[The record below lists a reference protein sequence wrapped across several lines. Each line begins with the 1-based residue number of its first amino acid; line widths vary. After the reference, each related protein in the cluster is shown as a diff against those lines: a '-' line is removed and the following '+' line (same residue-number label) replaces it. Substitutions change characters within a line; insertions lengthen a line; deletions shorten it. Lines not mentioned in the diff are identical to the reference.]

1 MNSKNILIFLN
12 TPYHVE
18 TALSIYESLKR
29 QNHIPYVLIDFQQ
42 EGEDDGFGLID
53 FFQKYN
59 LNYLTPSQFDENL
72 DTNFFHKMFV
82 VSATRHHN
90 HNTGILIPEV
100 FPPHNYNHR
109 MQIYKDKA
117 VLIYHHS
124 NFSDYLEYNHY
135 FFTNPISLSVSPFSQ
150 RYGLEYIFQIENPI
164 AKNKLHF
171 SEKDCLNFVFLG
183 RFYLENRHIELLKT
197 LPNLDKQIRKKIKI
211 DFLGQKPEANT
222 PIFSLLNSQNLKN
235 IKYEFHFN
243 VDQISLYE
251 KIYNADYFLNLLI
264 LIDGSYIKD
273 RFTSNL
279 NHIIAFSKP
288 NISPALINLIYNI
301 PGFNYIK
308 DFEKVF
314 LETVNLSE
322 EKYKEIVL
330 NFNTVKTN
338 MRNHNNSILKR
349 ILN

>member
-1 MNSKNILIFLN
+1 MSSKNILIFLN

-18 TALSIYESLKR
+18 TALSIYESLKQ

-42 EGEDDGFGLID
+42 EGGDNGFEIIN
-53 FFQKYN
+53 FFQKYD
-59 LNYLTPSQFDENL
+59 LNYLTPSQFDEIL

-82 VSATRHHN
+82 VTATRHHA
-90 HNTGILIPEV
+90 TDLLIPET

-117 VLIYHHS
+117 VLIYHKS
-124 NFSDYLEYNHY
+124 NFSDYLKYNHY

-150 RYGLEYIFQIENPI
+150 RYGLEYIFQVENPI

-171 SEKDCLNFVFLG
+171 SEKDCLNFVFIG
-183 RFYLENRHIELLKT
+183 RFCLENRHMELLKN
-197 LPNLDKQIRKKIKI
+197 LPTLDKQIRKKIKI
-211 DFLGQKPEANT
+211 DFLGQKPEKKS
-222 PIFSLLNSQNLKN
+222 PMVSLLNSQNFKN
-235 IKYEFHFN
+235 IKHEFHFN
-243 VDQISLYE
+243 LDQVTLYE

-264 LIDGSYIKD
+264 DGSYIKD
-273 RFTSNL
+273 KFTSNL

-288 NISPALINLIYNI
+288 SIGPALINLIYNI
-301 PGFNYIK
+301 PGFNYIN
-308 DFEKVF
+308 DFQQIF

-330 NFNTVKTN
+330 NFNIVKTN
-338 MRNHNNSILKR
+338 MRNHNNSILNR